1 MRKRVAL
8 AAVLAV
14 DAEVWLMDEPFGSL
28 DYFTRR
34 QLHDLLLEVWAS
46 ANKTVFFVTHDI
58 EEALILADRVLLL
71 AGGRLVDDLDVS
83 LARPRDEDVR
93 ASPEAVAMT
102 KRILSHLGV
111 TGGTPLQ
118 PLEAAQ

>member
-1 MRKRVAL
+1 
-8 AAVLAV
+8 
-14 DAEVWLMDEPFGSL
+14 
-28 DYFTRR
+28 
-34 QLHDLLLEVWAS
+34 
-46 ANKTVFFVTHDI
+46 
-58 EEALILADRVLLL
+58 
-71 AGGRLVDDLDVS
+71 
-83 LARPRDEDVR
+83 VR